1 MQVFDYAAY
10 AQLKPSDIQMIVKAA
25 GVTLQVTLVSL
36 AIGTAVGIILGLIRC
51 SKNKVI
57 SAAPLLVMEPLRNS
71 PLLVQLFLVYF
82 GLPSIGIRINAYT
95 ASILTLS
102 LNTAAFFGVLV
113 HSSIQAIPKAQWEA
127 GYALGH
133 SKSSVYVRIIARQ
146 AFRLLIPQ
154 AITLYIAQLQCSSL
168 VSMVSLMDLA
178 KAGHQV
184 AQKTL
189 MPFLIFGIVALF
201 YYVLS
206 FPLAR
211 LSEYL
216 ERRTGFN
223 Y

>member
-10 AQLKPSDIQMIVKAA
+10 AQFKMSDIRMIIMAA
-25 GVTLQVTLVSL
+25 GVTLQVTLISL
-36 AIGTAVGIILGLIRC
+36 ALGTLLGTVLGLIRC
-51 SKNKVI
+51 SKNRLI
-57 SAAPLLVMEPLRNS
+57 SAAPLLAMEPLRNS

-82 GLPSIGIRINAYT
+82 GLPSIGIRMNAYT

-102 LNTAAFFGVLV
+102 LNTAAFFAVLV
-113 HSSIQAIPKAQWEA
+113 HSSVIAIPRAQWEG

-133 SKSSVYVRIIARQ
+133 SKLSVYQHIIARQ

-154 AITLYIAQLQCSSL
+154 AITLYISQLQCSSL
-168 VSMVSLMDLA
+168 VSMVSIMDLA
-178 KAGHQV
+178 KAGQQV

-189 MPFLIFGIVALF
+189 MPFLIFGIVALI
-201 YYVLS
+201 YYLLS

-216 ERRTGFN
+216 ERRAGFN

>member
-1 MQVFDYAAY
+1 MQAFDYAAY
-10 AQLKPSDIQMIVKAA
+10 AQFKMSDIRMIVMAA

-36 AIGTAVGIILGLIRC
+36 AFGTLLGIVLGLVRC
-51 SKNKVI
+51 SKNKAL

-82 GLPSIGIRINAYT
+82 GLPTIGIRFNAYT
-95 ASILTLS
+95 ACILTLS
-102 LNTAAFFGVLV
+102 LNTAAFFAVLA
-113 HSSIQAIPKAQWEA
+113 HSSIQAVPRAQWEA

-133 SKSSVYVRIIARQ
+133 HKFSVYTRIIARQ

-154 AITLYIAQLQCSSL
+154 AITLYISQLQCSSL
-168 VSMVSLMDLA
+168 VSLVSLMDLA
-178 KAGHQV
+178 KAGQQV

-201 YYVLS
+201 YYLLS

-216 ERRTGFN
+216 ERRAGFN